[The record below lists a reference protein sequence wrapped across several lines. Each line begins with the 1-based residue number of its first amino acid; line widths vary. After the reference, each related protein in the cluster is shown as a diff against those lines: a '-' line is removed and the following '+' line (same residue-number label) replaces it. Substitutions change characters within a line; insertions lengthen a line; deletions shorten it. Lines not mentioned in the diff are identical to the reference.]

1 MFEVHA
7 RKFEDRVAIYC
18 NDKGQPIGPKKAR
31 NELTRFLGTIAH
43 DYNWAPLTYTNWQ
56 KVPDKDKIWEY
67 VNSKYILP
75 PESYDWVMETL
86 DVSWRGFK
94 CRLKRDHYYPYD
106 TYEKRLNSRP
116 NNVPEDHFKLLLKY
130 WASTPAKKTSLQNA
144 KNRQQQDNMHT
155 CGPVAFA
162 MISDEMFRQ
171 DGEVPSKR
179 KLFERTRSRKEG
191 KTYAKPFDDTQTKI
205 QEMRRLEALEA
216 DESSECQKDPFDEVM
231 GDGRAVRKRLV
242 GIGVSRKKPQEN
254 VAGNSLIL
262 PKEVM
267 ESIKIAVVADVQ
279 KELSAEREEIAKEKE
294 AHAARVAEMERATK
308 EQEMRDDLATQ
319 KEPMTLDVIA
329 SALAQLRQKDPSLTS
344 EMIAK
349 VIVESAT

>member
-1 MFEVHA
+1 MLQKQLIVASKKNGRGPTNIFEVHA
-7 RKFEDRVAIYC
+7 RKWEDRVAIYC

-56 KVPDKDKIWEY
+56 KVLNKDKIWEY

-116 NNVPEDHFKLLLKY
+116 DNVPEDHFKLLLKY

-144 KNRQQQDNMHT
+144 KNRQQQDDMHT

-162 MISDEMFRQ
+162 MISDEM
-171 DGEVPSKR
+171 
-179 KLFERTRSRKEG
+179 
-191 KTYAKPFDDTQTKI
+191 

-216 DESSECQKDPFDEVM
+216 DESSECQKDQFDEVM

-267 ESIKIAVVADVQ
+267 ESIKSAVVADVQ
-279 KELSAEREEIAKEKE
+279 RELSAEREEIAKEKE
-294 AHAARVAEMERATK
+294 AHAARVAEMERAAK
-308 EQEMRDDLATQ
+308 EQEMQDDLATQ
-319 KEPMTLDVIA
+319 KEPMNLDVIA
-329 SALAQLRQKDPSLTS
+329 SVLAQLRRKDPSLTP

-349 VIVESAT
+349 VIVASAT

>member
-31 NELTRFLGTIAH
+31 NELTRFVGTIAY

-67 VNSKYILP
+67 VYSKYILP
-75 PESYDWVMETL
+75 PESYDWVLETL

-106 TYEKRLNSRP
+106 TYEKRLNSHP
-116 NNVPEDHFKLLLKY
+116 DNVPEDHFKLLLKY
-130 WASTPAKKTSLQNA
+130 WASTPAKKTSLLNA

-155 CGPVAFA
+155 CGLVAFA

-171 DGEVPSKR
+171 DGE
-179 KLFERTRSRKEG
+179 
-191 KTYAKPFDDTQTKI
+191 
-205 QEMRRLEALEA
+205 QEMRRLEALEG

-242 GIGVSRKKPQEN
+242 GICVSRKKPQEN
-254 VAGNSLIL
+254 VVGNSLIL
-262 PKEVM
+262 PK
-267 ESIKIAVVADVQ
+267 
-279 KELSAEREEIAKEKE
+279 REIAKEKE
-294 AHAARVAEMERATK
+294 AHAARVAETKRATK

-329 SALAQLRQKDPSLTS
+329 SALAQLR
-344 EMIAK
+344 
-349 VIVESAT
+349 

>member
-1 MFEVHA
+1 HA

-31 NELTRFLGTIAH
+31 NKLTRFLGTIAH

-56 KVPDKDKIWEY
+56 KVPDKDRIWEY
-67 VNSKYILP
+67 INSKYILP

-94 CRLKRDHYYPYD
+94 CRLIRDHYYPYD
-106 TYEKRLNSRP
+106 TYEKRLNSRSD
-116 NNVPEDHFKLLLKY
+116 NVPEDHFKLLLKY
-130 WASTPAKKTSLQNA
+130 WASTPTKKTN
-144 KNRQQQDNMHT
+144 
-155 CGPVAFA
+155 
-162 MISDEMFRQ
+162 
-171 DGEVPSKR
+171 GEVPSKR

-216 DESSECQKDPFDEVM
+216 DESSECQKDQFDEVM

-267 ESIKIAVVADVQ
+267 EYIKSAVLANVQ
-279 KELSAEREEIAKEKE
+279 KELSAKREEIAKEKE
-294 AHAARVAEMERATK
+294 AHAARVAETERATK

-319 KEPMTLDVIA
+319 KEPMTLDVCFCTCTITA
-329 SALAQLRQKDPSLTS
+329 ERP
-344 EMIAK
+344 
-349 VIVESAT
+349 

>member
-7 RKFEDRVAIYC
+7 RKWEDRVAIYC
-18 NDKGQPIGPKKAR
+18 NDKGQPIGPKKAW

-56 KVPDKDKIWEY
+56 KVSDKDKIWEY

-106 TYEKRLNSRP
+106 TYEKRLNSH
-116 NNVPEDHFKLLLKY
+116 HFKLLLKY

-144 KNRQQQDNMHT
+144 KNHQQQDNMHT

-162 MISDEMFRQ
+162 MISDEMFRE
-171 DGEVPSKR
+171 DDEVPSKR
-179 KLFERTRSRKEG
+179 KWFERTRSRKEG

-205 QEMRRLEALEA
+205 QEMRCLEALEA

-267 ESIKIAVVADVQ
+267 ESIKSAVVADVQ
-279 KELSAEREEIAKEKE
+279 RELSVEREEITKEKE
-294 AHAARVAEMERATK
+294 AHAARVAEMERAAK
-308 EQEMRDDLATQ
+308 EQEMQDDLATQ

-329 SALAQLRQKDPSLTS
+329 SALAQLRRKDPSLTS
-344 EMIAK
+344 KMIAK
-349 VIVESAT
+349 VIVASAT

>member
-1 MFEVHA
+1 ASKKNGRGPTNMFEVHA
-7 RKFEDRVAIYC
+7 RKWEDRVAIYC

-31 NELTRFLGTIAH
+31 NELTSLLGTIAH

-56 KVPDKDKIWEY
+56 KVPNKVKIWEY
-67 VNSKYILP
+67 VN
-75 PESYDWVMETL
+75 
-86 DVSWRGFK
+86 
-94 CRLKRDHYYPYD
+94 
-106 TYEKRLNSRP
+106 
-116 NNVPEDHFKLLLKY
+116 
-130 WASTPAKKTSLQNA
+130 
-144 KNRQQQDNMHT
+144 
-155 CGPVAFA
+155 
-162 MISDEMFRQ
+162 FRE

-191 KTYAKPFDDTQTKI
+191 KTYAKILTIHKQKL
-205 QEMRRLEALEA
+205 RLEALEA
-216 DESSECQKDPFDEVM
+216 DESSECQKDLFDEVM

-267 ESIKIAVVADVQ
+267 ESIKSAVVADVQ
-279 KELSAEREEIAKEKE
+279 RELSAEREEIAKEKE
-294 AHAARVAEMERATK
+294 AHAARVAEMERAAK
-308 EQEMRDDLATQ
+308 EQEMQDDLATQ

-329 SALAQLRQKDPSLTS
+329 SALAQLRRKDPSLTS

-349 VIVESAT
+349 VIVASATSNSA

>member
-43 DYNWAPLTYTNWQ
+43 DYDWAPLTYTNWQ
-56 KVPDKDKIWEY
+56 EVPDKDKIWEY

-94 CRLKRDHYYPYD
+94 CRLKRDHYYTYD

-116 NNVPEDHFKLLLKY
+116 DNVPEDHFKLLLKY

-144 KNRQQQDNMHT
+144 KNREQQDNMHT

-191 KTYAKPFDDTQTKI
+191 KIYAKPFDDTQTKI

-231 GDGRAVRKRLV
+231 GDGRAVRKQIV

-267 ESIKIAVVADVQ
+267 GSIKSVVVADVQ
-279 KELSAEREEIAKEKE
+279 KELSAEREEIVKEKE
-294 AHAARVAEMERATK
+294 AHAAGVAEMVRATK
-308 EQEMRDDLATQ
+308 EQELRDDLATQ
-319 KEPMTLDVIA
+319 K
-329 SALAQLRQKDPSLTS
+329 
-344 EMIAK
+344 
-349 VIVESAT
+349 